1 MKRTDHGFSLI
12 EILIATV
19 LSFVLLL
26 AASNLMINFGKF
38 TANVTT
44 AEGVL
49 MDANGAFEEMVSRI
63 TAANKVTIKP
73 EAQMDT
79 PSTAYPTG
87 CVDTSCIQIRM
98 DKLLPV
104 GCTPAGNN
112 AATACKYSPSDFT
125 NDAVYTYW
133 FKAVTPATVPPTSAI
148 YRSGD
153 IGDGAEKKI
162 ATVTLLSFV
171 RNGTDLNKVT
181 VTVEARA
188 KSGAEDL
195 MSTER
200 FVTTAIMRAR
210 SAT

>member
-12 EILIATV
+12 EIVIATV

-44 AEGVL
+44 AEGIL
-49 MDANGAFEEMVSRI
+49 MDATGVFEEMVSRI

-79 PSTAYPTG
+79 PSTAYPAG
-87 CVDTSCIQIRM
+87 CVNSSCIQIRI

-104 GCTPAGNN
+104 GCTPGGANP
-112 AATACKYSPSDFT
+112 ATACQYSPSDFT

-133 FKAVTPATVPPTSAI
+133 ATAVAPATVPPTFDI
-148 YRSGD
+148 YRLGD
-153 IGDGAEKKI
+153 TGDGAGKKI
-162 ATVTLLSFV
+162 ATVTWLSFV
-171 RNGTDLNKVT
+171 RNGTDLNRVT
-181 VTVEARA
+181 VTLESQA

-195 MSTER
+195 MSKER
-200 FVTTAIMRAR
+200 LETTAIMRAR
-210 SAT
+210 SAS

>member
-1 MKRTDHGFSLI
+1 MKRTDRGFSLI

-44 AEGVL
+44 AEGIL

-63 TAANKVTIKP
+63 TAANKVTIMP
-73 EAQMDT
+73 EGHMDT
-79 PSTAYPTG
+79 PSTDYPAG
-87 CVDTSCIQIRM
+87 CVATSCIQIRI
-98 DKLLPV
+98 DKLGPT
-104 GCTPAGNN
+104 GCVVNSPDPSN
-112 AATACKYSPSDFT
+112 ACKYTPSNFADDT
-125 NDAVYTYW
+125 VYTYW
-133 FKAVTPATVPPTSAI
+133 FKAVTPATAPPTSAI
-148 YRSGD
+148 YRLGD
-153 IGDGAEKKI
+153 RDDGAGKKI

-181 VTVEARA
+181 VTVEAQD
-188 KSGAEDL
+188 KSGAEGL
-195 MSTER
+195 MSKER
-200 FVTTAIMRAR
+200 LITTAIMRAR